1 MYPYPRPI
9 ARLIEELSRLPGIGP
24 KTAQRLAFYL
34 IGSPRERTSAL
45 ASSIIDAKDKTVYCD
60 ICCNITDVNPC
71 RICTA
76 DNRDNSVIAVVEE
89 PKDVIAVERTRE
101 FHGKYHVL
109 HGAISPME
117 GIGPAQL
124 RIQELLKRCADGQV
138 KEIVVASDPN
148 PEGEATALYLARL
161 LKPLGL
167 KVTRMAHGMPVGSDL
182 EYVDEVTLAR
192 AMEGRREL

>member
-1 MYPYPRPI
+1 MYPYPRPL
-9 ARLIEELSRLPGIGP
+9 ARLVDEFTHLPGIGP

-34 IGSPRERTSAL
+34 ISSPRERACAL
-45 ASSIIDAKDKTVYCD
+45 ANAITDAKDKIVYCSV
-60 ICCNITDVNPC
+60 CCNITDVDPC

-76 DNRDNSVIAVVEE
+76 ENRDPSVISVVEE
-89 PKDVIAVERTRE
+89 PRDVVAVERTRE
-101 FHGKYHVL
+101 FRGRYHVL
-109 HGAISPME
+109 HGAISPMD

-124 RIQELLKRCADGQV
+124 RINELLERCRDGQV
-138 KEIVVASDPN
+138 KEIILATDPN

-167 KVTRMAHGMPVGSDL
+167 RVTRMAHGMPVGGDL

-192 AMEGRREL
+192 ALEGRRDL